1 MEYHETLKIA
11 DSLDDSALRMCY
23 VMGFGV
29 ANYASNIDRI
39 KKPFNPIL
47 GETYELIT
55 TDFKFISEQVS
66 HHPPI
71 SAGYAESPHFQFWA
85 NTDIHTKFYGKMFV
99 VDPQGLLHVVLKKSQ
114 DHYTFNKCITK
125 VQNILWGTQ
134 YID

>member
-1 MEYHETLKIA
+1 
-11 DSLDDSALRMCY
+11 
-23 VMGFGV
+23 MGFGV

-71 SAGYAESPHFQFWA
+71 SAGYAESPHF
-85 NTDIHTKFYGKMFV
+85 
-99 VDPQGLLHVVLKKSQ
+99 
-114 DHYTFNKCITK
+114 
-125 VQNILWGTQ
+125 
-134 YID
+134 